1 MLQTMIVGSLPRP
14 TWLAPPHQMYVTPK
28 LEGEVLREAHDD
40 AVLLALAD
48 QQEAGLDILTD
59 GEQRRR
65 HYIWGFC
72 EGIVGID
79 FSRLVKIATRGGR
92 YGNVLVD
99 AARVT
104 GPVRRPRPILLD
116 ALRFLKRHTTK
127 PVKVTLPGPMTA
139 TDTLA
144 DEHYRSRRALAADL
158 AKALN
163 EEAVELAENGCDI
176 VQFDEPC
183 FNIYLDEVEEWGV
196 RTLEEAAKGVRAKT
210 AVHICYGY
218 GTPVVLQWKTKNTDW
233 SHYWRTLPLLRTST
247 IDQISVECAASG
259 VDPAVLGL
267 AKGKDLMVGVI
278 DVGTEEVETPE
289 AVAARIRTALQ
300 YVSPEHL
307 YPCTDCGMV
316 PRSRAAARGKMKAL
330 ADGAWIVRTEIL
342 QQHRRSTVMGFRPA
356 GQEKAQP

>member
-14 TWLAPPHQMYVTPK
+14 TWLAPPNQMYVTPK
-28 LEGEVLREAHDD
+28 LEGDALKEGQDD

-48 QQEAGLDILTD
+48 QQEASLDIVTD

-72 EGIVGID
+72 EGIEGID
-79 FSRLVKIATRGGR
+79 FSRLVKITTRGCR
-92 YGNVLVD
+92 YGNQLVD

-104 GPVRRPRPILLD
+104 GPVRRQGSIMLE
-116 ALRFLKRHTTK
+116 ALHFLKRHTTK
-127 PVKVTLPGPMTA
+127 PVKVTLPGPMTT

-144 DEHYRSRRALAADL
+144 DEHYGSRRALAADL

-163 EEAVELAENGCDI
+163 EEAIELAENGCDI

-183 FNIYLDEVEEWGV
+183 FNIYLDEVEEWGI
-196 RTLEEAAKGVRAKT
+196 RTLEEAAKGVHAKT

-233 SHYWRTLPLLRTST
+233 SHYHRTLPLLRTST
-247 IDQISVECAASG
+247 INQISVECAASG
-259 VDPAVLGL
+259 VDPAVLAL

-289 AVAARIRTALQ
+289 TVAARIRTALQ
-300 YVSPEHL
+300 YVSPDHL

-316 PRSRAAARGKMKAL
+316 PRSRIAARGKMKAL
-330 ADGAWIVRTEIL
+330 ADGAWLVRTELL
-342 QQHRRSTVMGFRPA
+342 QQNQRSTVVGYRPA
-356 GQEKAQP
+356 KR